1 MGIWQQDQPVSIT
14 FAIGLSALHTRPSA
28 ARTAAPR
35 ARGPP
40 WLAPPRAQNEER
52 GDAPTSPLPKP
63 DAVKL
68 IQSQIATLPGDP
80 LPAYPLVLLI

>member
-1 MGIWQQDQPVSIT
+1 MGIWQRDQPVSIT
-14 FAIGLSALHTRPSA
+14 FAIGQSALDTGPAIARPA
-28 ARTAAPR
+28 NHR

-40 WLAPPRAQNEER
+40 GARLARAQNEER

-68 IQSQIATLPGDP
+68 IQSQTATLPGDP
-80 LPAYPLVLLI
+80 LPAYPLVPPI